1 MSATRVLVLY
11 YSRSGCVAELARHVA
26 RGVEAAGAQAI
37 VRTVAP
43 LGSAGQAAAGDGA
56 GPPYAE
62 VSDLRNCD
70 GILLGSP
77 TRFGNMAAPLKHFLE
92 QTSDLWLSG
101 TLVNKPAG
109 VFTSSTSAHGGQES
123 TLLTM
128 ALPLVHHGMIWVGVP
143 YTVAELF
150 STRGGGPY
158 GASHVESAGT
168 ANEGSGPVLHEMEI
182 TIAKALGTR
191 VATLAAHLKSLGSEA
206 QRS

>member
-1 MSATRVLVLY
+1 VSAARVLVLY
-11 YSRSGCVAELARHVA
+11 YSRAGSVAELARHVA
-26 RGVEAAGAQAI
+26 RGVEAAGAQAV
-37 VRTVAP
+37 VRTVPP
-43 LGSAGQAAAGDGA
+43 LGSASQAAAGRSD

-62 VSDLRNCD
+62 VEDLRNCD
-70 GILLGSP
+70 ALLLGSP

-92 QTSDLWLSG
+92 QTSDIWLSG

-109 VFTSSTSAHGGQES
+109 VFTSSASAHGGQES

-158 GASHVESAGT
+158 GASHVEAGSFG
-168 ANEGSGPVLHEMEI
+168 NEATGPVLDEEEI
-182 TIAKALGTR
+182 TIAKALGSR
-191 VATLAAHLKSLGSEA
+191 VATLAAHLRTLEA
-206 QRS
+206 ETQRS